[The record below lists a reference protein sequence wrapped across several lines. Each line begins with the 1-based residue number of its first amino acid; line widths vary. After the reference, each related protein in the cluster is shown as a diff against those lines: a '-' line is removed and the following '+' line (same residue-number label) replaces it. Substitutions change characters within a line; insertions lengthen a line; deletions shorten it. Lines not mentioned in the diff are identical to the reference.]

1 VCAAKVVGGT
11 KLDAALARYLDD
23 ATKTMRVGI
32 LEGATEPDGT
42 PTALVA
48 FWNEYGSTAQV
59 PAHDVTI
66 TRKLNKDGSFA
77 NGGKFVSRAKSNFE
91 TTHHADSYKIE
102 TPPRPFMRTTS
113 LSKGTRW
120 AKIVGVTLQ
129 RNGGNFDAALRLAG
143 EAAVVDVQATIG
155 GWTDP
160 PNAKSTIAKKGF
172 DGPLRGSAAAPMQH
186 AVAYDIVDGAP
197 TE

>member
-11 KLDAALARYLDD
+11 KLDAALARYLDN
-23 ATKTMRVGI
+23 ATLTMRAGL

-42 PTALVA
+42 PMALVG
-48 FWNEYGSTAQV
+48 FWNEYGTE
-59 PAHDVTI
+59 DI
-66 TRKLNKDGSFA
+66 
-77 NGGKFVSRAKSNFE
+77 
-91 TTHHADSYKIE
+91 
-102 TPPRPFMRTTS
+102 PPRPAFRTTAIAQAS
-113 LSKGTRW
+113 RW

-129 RNGGNFDAALRLAG
+129 RNGGDFDAALRMAG
-143 EAAVVDVQATIG
+143 EQAVVDIQKTIG
-155 GWTDP
+155 AWTDP
-160 PNAKSTIAKKGF
+160 PNAPSTIAKKGF

>member
-1 VCAAKVVGGT
+1 MCAAKVAGGT
-11 KLDAALARYLDD
+11 KLDAALARYLDN
-23 ATKTMRVGI
+23 ATLTMRAGL
-32 LEGATEPDGT
+32 LENATEPDGT

-48 FWNEYGSTAQV
+48 FWQEYGA
-59 PAHDVTI
+59 TI
-66 TRKLNKDGSFA
+66 QHPGGTKYINDAVA
-77 NGGKFVSRAKSNFE
+77 NGRYVGTRFVSNDFSGEHK
-91 TTHHADSYKIE
+91 TTQAHEINI
-102 TPPRPFMRTTS
+102 PPRPFMRTTAIA
-113 LSKGTRW
+113 KAARW

-129 RNGGNFDAALRLAG
+129 RNGGDFDAALRLAG
-143 EAAVVDVQATIG
+143 EAAVADIQATIG
-155 GWTDP
+155 AWSDP

>member
-1 VCAAKVVGGT
+1 MCAAKVAGGT

-42 PTALVA
+42 PTALVG
-48 FWNEYGSTAQV
+48 FWNEYGT
-59 PAHDVTI
+59 
-66 TRKLNKDGSFA
+66 TRTTESGS
-77 NGGKFVSRAKSNFE
+77 
-91 TTHHADSYKIE
+91 IE
-102 TPPRPFMRTTS
+102 HVPPRPFMRTTS
-113 LSKGTRW
+113 LDKGARW

-129 RNGGNFDAALRLAG
+129 RNGGDFDAALRLAG
-143 EAAVVDVQATIG
+143 EASVVDVQATIG
-155 GWTDP
+155 AWTNP
-160 PNAKSTIAKKGF
+160 PNAASTIEKKGF

-186 AVAYDIVDGAP
+186 AIAYDIVDGAP